1 MATIDRGGR
10 PLELNEEGFLVH
22 PEEWDEELALLLARA
37 EEDLDALDRRA
48 LGGHPLHPR
57 STTWRSDSAPM
68 VRAICKTTGLP
79 LKRIYELFPSGP
91 AKGACKLAGLPKPDG
106 CV

>member
-1 MATIDRGGR
+1 MARI
-10 PLELNEEGFLVH
+10 ELNGTSIEVNDEGFLTDPTQWNKEVAAF
-22 PEEWDEELALLLARA
+22 LAKA
-37 EEDLDALDRRA
+37 EEGLDTLTDEHWSVINFIRDHYVQNN
-48 LGGHPLHPR
+48 L
-57 STTWRSDSAPM
+57 APM
-68 VRAICKTTGLP
+68 VRSICKTTGLP

>member
-1 MATIDRGGR
+1 MPTLAVEGR
-10 PLELNEEGFLVH
+10 SLELNEEGFLVA
-22 PEEWDEELALLLARA
+22 PEAWDDAVAVALAQQEEQLEALT
-37 EEDLDALDRRA
+37 EEHWTVIRFIRQHFLDNQA
-48 LGGHPLHPR
+48 
-57 STTWRSDSAPM
+57 APM
-68 VRAICKTTGLP
+68 VRAVCKGTGVP